1 MTLVMVS
8 TLIAT
13 EKVLI
18 LTLILSLLIMVP
30 VNHTMS
36 IIMMSTIMI
45 PTIMMLII
53 IMMLTTTI
61 LIAISPVFHSITDM
75 LGLRMAM
82 VNTQELLTPLKT
94 STPTLSLT
102 T

>member
-18 LTLILSLLIMVP
+18 LTLISSLLIMVP
-30 VNHTMS
+30 VNHTIP
-36 IIMMSTIMI
+36 IIMNLL
-45 PTIMMLII
+45 TIMMLII
-53 IMMLTTTI
+53 TTI

-75 LGLRMAM
+75 LGLKKAM
-82 VNTQELLTPLKT
+82 VTTQELLTLLKT
-94 STPTLSLT
+94 STLTLSLT